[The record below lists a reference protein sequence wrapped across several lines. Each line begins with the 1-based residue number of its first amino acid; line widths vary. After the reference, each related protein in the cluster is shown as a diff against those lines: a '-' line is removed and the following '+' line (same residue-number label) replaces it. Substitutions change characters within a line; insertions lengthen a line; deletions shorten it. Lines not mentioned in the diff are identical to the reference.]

1 MGVTR
6 YDFNTDGMVYT
17 TTEARA
23 DGHVYLDEDH
33 TDEQVH
39 ATFADGGDGIG
50 VISGSARE
58 IRNMLLHMLA
68 QVEAIDPADPA
79 YEELPRVA
87 DPRVPVPFIRD
98 VARVRGIDIDGV
110 TDRELAAAALAV
122 SIGFDWVDDAD
133 DEEDIRQLATVADR
147 AARLATLRAADLTV
161 R

>member
-1 MGVTR
+1 MGATIFN
-6 YDFNTDGMVYT
+6 FNTDGMVYT

-33 TDEQVH
+33 TDDQVH

-50 VISGSARE
+50 VISGSARQ
-58 IRNMLLHMLA
+58 IRNMLLRMLA
-68 QVEAIDPADPA
+68 QVEDIDPADPA

-122 SIGFDWVDDAD
+122 SIGFDWDDDAG
-133 DEEDIRQLATVADR
+133 DEEDIRQLATVAAR
-147 AARLATLRAADLTV
+147 AALRVA

>member
-1 MGVTR
+1 MGATIFN
-6 YDFNTDGMVYT
+6 FNTDGMVYT

-33 TDEQVH
+33 TDDQVH

-50 VISGSARE
+50 VISGSARQ
-58 IRNMLLHMLA
+58 IRNMLLRMLA
-68 QVEAIDPADPA
+68 QVEDIDPADPA

-122 SIGFDWVDDAD
+122 SIGFDWVDDAG
-133 DEEDIRQLATVADR
+133 DEEDIRQLATVAAR
-147 AARLATLRAADLTV
+147 AALRVA